1 MSARELEFAAAVEQF
16 VAQLRSKAP
25 VAAREFAARFPEL
38 APELLDALEAAE
50 DLEGLRAGDGPDI
63 AEGLERLGSFLIE
76 GELGR
81 GGMGVVLAAVDEP
94 LGRRVALKLLPRSLL
109 ASSSARA
116 RFRRE
121 ASLASRLEHPGICT
135 VYGAGVT
142 DGQPWIAMRLVEGRS
157 LSDAIAAARASGAA
171 VASLSTGSS
180 REGERSVAS
189 CIASVARALAF
200 AHARGVLHR
209 DVKPSNVIVAG
220 DGRPVLLDFGV
231 ALETG
236 SDAPGLTRTGETA
249 GTPAYLAPELIAGER
264 ARPDERCDVYA
275 LGVTLYECLTL
286 APPFAAPTRD
296 ALYRAVLAGSPPDV
310 RRWNRAIP
318 RDLAVIVATALER
331 DPERRYANAEALA
344 LDLEAFAAGRD
355 IAARPAG
362 PLERALRWSR
372 REPKQAGLVA
382 ALSFAALSL
391 AVAGGMLLESREEA
405 RAGRAAQQ
413 ARELEVALVDAYSHF
428 GHGSIEAAVK
438 GFDAV
443 LAIDPGNDEA
453 LVGRILASLRS
464 RRDERALELL
474 RDAPHNQAFDR
485 LRAIAAGAPPPS
497 EDSNWLERASAFEL
511 FVDGEALRV
520 EGERHPRS
528 EQSRW
533 WRAALERFDE
543 AIARSPQA
551 RAVYH
556 QMRAWTASK
565 LGDAAATRTASRALV
580 SLWPDS
586 AWSLFQAGSALHAID
601 PRKALE
607 LLQRAAELDP
617 TRAATFQCM
626 GVAHFHLGELEAA
639 VPPLRK
645 ALALNPLD
653 VLAHNGL
660 AAVYLRMGCADE
672 ARAELYEAL
681 SIDPWTIEA
690 WGNLTLIRGDFAAI
704 ARAAEHVL
712 ELDPGQPGYRAIYG
726 SSLLNLGEFARA
738 RDEFARLVAEAPT
751 NGNYWHAYAGAL
763 ANNGELHTA
772 LDAIGVVRS
781 LAPEAPGLAEFEAS
795 VEAALTSDG

>member
-1 MSARELEFAAAVEQF
+1 VSARELEFAAAVERF
-16 VAQLRSKAP
+16 VAQLRATTP
-25 VAAREFAARFPEL
+25 LGAHEFAALFPEL
-38 APELLDALEAAE
+38 APDLLDALEAAE
-50 DLEGLRAGDGPDI
+50 DFERLRAADGPDV
-63 AEGLERLGSFLIE
+63 AEGLERLGSFRID

-121 ASLASRLEHPGICT
+121 ASLASRLDHPGICT

-171 VASLSTGSS
+171 VASVSERSTSDGW
-180 REGERSVAS
+180 RSVAS
-189 CIASVARALAF
+189 CIARVARALSV
-200 AHARGVLHR
+200 AHAGGVLHR
-209 DVKPSNVIVAG
+209 DVKPSNVIVTG
-220 DGRPVLLDFGV
+220 DGQPVLLDFGV

-310 RRWNRAIP
+310 RRLNRAIP

-331 DPERRYANAEALA
+331 DPGRRYASAEALA
-344 LDLEAFAAGRD
+344 LDLEAFVAGRN

-362 PLERALRWSR
+362 ALERAVRWAR

-382 ALSFAALSL
+382 ALSLAALSL
-391 AVAGGMLLESREEA
+391 AVAGGMLFASREEA
-405 RAGRAAQQ
+405 RAGRLAKH
-413 ARELEVALVDAYSHF
+413 ARELEVALVDAYSDL
-428 GHGSIEAAVK
+428 GYGRSETAVK
-438 GFDAV
+438 GFAAV
-443 LAIDPGNDEA
+443 LAIDPANDEA
-453 LVGRILASLRS
+453 SVGRILARLRL
-464 RRDERALELL
+464 RRDEQALELL
-474 RDAPHNQAFDR
+474 REAPHNQAFDR
-485 LRAIAAGAPPPS
+485 LRSIAAGKPPPR
-497 EDSNWLERASAFEL
+497 EDPRWLESASAFEL
-511 FVDGEALRV
+511 FVDGEALRL
-520 EGERHPRS
+520 EGERHPPS
-528 EQSRW
+528 EQPFW
-533 WRAALERFDE
+533 WGAALERFDE

-556 QMRAWTASK
+556 QMRVLMASK
-565 LGDAAATRTASRALV
+565 LGDEAATRSASRALV
-580 SLWPDS
+580 ALWPDS
-586 AWSLFQAGSALHAID
+586 GWSLYRAGAALHAID

-607 LLQRAAELDP
+607 LLQRSAELEP

-626 GVAHFHLGELEAA
+626 GIAHYNLGEFEAA
-639 VPPLRK
+639 LPPLRR
-645 ALALNPLD
+645 ALELDPLD
-653 VLAHNGL
+653 VPAHNGL
-660 AAVYLRMGCADE
+660 AAAYLRMGCADE
-672 ARAELYEAL
+672 ARAALYEAL
-681 SIDPWTIEA
+681 SIEPRTIEA
-690 WGNLTLIRGDFAAI
+690 WGNLTMLESDFAET

-712 ELDPGQPGYRAIYG
+712 DLDPGQSGYRAVYG

-738 RDEFARLVAEAPT
+738 RDEFGRLVAEAPT
-751 NGNYWHAYAGAL
+751 NADYWYAYAGAL
-763 ANNGELHTA
+763 ANNGELHSA
-772 LDAIGVVRS
+772 LDALAVTRS
-781 LAPEAPGLAEFEAS
+781 LAPDTPRLAEFEAD
-795 VEAALTSDG
+795 VRAALASDG